1 MRSVRLNSDRAMT
14 SGKTERRL
22 GEFELIAALFAP
34 LSRNA
39 PGAFGLTD
47 DAAVLAPPPG
57 QEVVLKTDAIVEGV
71 HFLRD
76 DPAESVARKALRV
89 NLSDLAAKGAAPA
102 GYLMTLLLP
111 DWPDM
116 TWLRGFAGG
125 LAADQVEFGLSLMG
139 GDTSATP
146 GPLAVSISAM
156 GFVPLGQM
164 IRRAGAKNGD
174 CIFVSGTIGDAGGG
188 LAVLKDAKQG
198 SAYPELV
205 ARYRVPSPRL
215 KLGRALR
222 GIATAALDISDGLVA
237 DLAHLAMSS
246 RVRMVVDAAR
256 VPLSPALRQLWG
268 SSADAIERAVTA
280 GDDYEIAFTAP
291 PSQRNAIANAAAASG
306 VSVTEIGR
314 VEAGEGVVLRD
325 ADGREIPIARGGF
338 THF

>member
-1 MRSVRLNSDRAMT
+1 MT
-14 SGKTERRL
+14 SGKTDRRL

-47 DAAVLAPPPG
+47 DAAVLVPPLG
-57 QEVVLKTDAIVEGV
+57 HELVLKTDAIVEGV
-71 HFLRD
+71 HFLHD

-89 NLSDLAAKGAAPA
+89 NLSDLAAKGAEPA

-111 DWPDM
+111 AWPDM
-116 TWLRGFAGG
+116 AWLEAFAGG
-125 LAADQVEFGLSLMG
+125 LAADQAEFGLSLLG

-146 GPLAVSISAM
+146 GPLAISIAAM
-156 GFVPLGQM
+156 GFVPQGQM
-164 IRRAGAKNGD
+164 IRRAGATSGD
-174 CIFVSGTIGDAGGG
+174 CIFVSGTIGDAAGG
-188 LAVLKDAKQG
+188 LAVLKDAKKTHT
-198 SAYPELV
+198 SPELV

-215 KLGRALR
+215 QLGRALR
-222 GIATAALDISDGLVA
+222 GIATAALDVSDGLVA
-237 DLAHLAMSS
+237 DLAHMAKSS
-246 RVRMVVDAAR
+246 RVRMVIEAAR
-256 VPLSPALRQLWG
+256 VPLSPALQHLWG
-268 SSADAIERAVTA
+268 SSADAISRAVTA

-291 PSQRNAIANAAAASG
+291 ASQRGAIIDAAARCG

-325 ADGREIPIARGGF
+325 QGGKDVPIVRGGF